1 MFVSPFRS
9 FGRIVRTFAVV
20 LFVATM
26 LPMPGFAAFDDEP
39 DFSAALLLPS
49 DLDQLGFEDYG
60 VDSGRTMTLPQ
71 MIRDSGNPEWDDP
84 MYTEVGIDW
93 VYASFLHP
101 VGGLDANDGADIN
114 INTMIFV
121 YADEDGADEGFDVFE
136 DESDDPTATDLDNAP
151 ELGDDSEMT
160 EYVDVWVEDG
170 KEYEFHAIDISI
182 RIGNVVGVVT
192 FNGYDA
198 EVDRDDVEAAGE
210 YFEEKLLGV
219 IENGEIDGSET
230 PGLGNLIPRYEG
242 DEVMVSRSHY
252 CSLDGE
258 VVVHAYDARADELT
272 QARIDEFGMVA
283 NYCAIQKLMLGAD
296 DEDYLL
302 LHIQPSVFERSSGAA
317 EYIEV
322 TVVDELSDDPE
333 FEVEEL
339 DVDDLPIEADE
350 AWTVRY
356 AREIDGLETEIAE
369 LIVRDG
375 KYVYEVRLN
384 GFEAPDLDAMMMVL
398 ADLGDCVE
406 DGCTRTF
413 DLPDE
418 LADFLAEQIETY
430 EDQ

>member
-1 MFVSPFRS
+1 MFISRFATL
-9 FGRIVRTFAVV
+9 GRIVRTLAVV

-26 LPMPGFAAFDDEP
+26 LPIPGFAATHDAP
-39 DFSAALLLPS
+39 DFSAALLMPS
-49 DLDQLGFEDYG
+49 DLEELGFDGYG

-71 MIRDSGNPEWDDP
+71 MLRDTGNPEWDDP
-84 MYTEVGIDW
+84 MYEQAGIDW
-93 VYASFLHP
+93 VYSIFLHP
-101 VGGLDANDGADIN
+101 IGGLDANDGADIN

-121 YADEDGADEGFDVFE
+121 YEDEDAADEGFDVFE
-136 DESDDPTATDLDNAP
+136 DESDDPTATDLENAP

-170 KEYEFHAIDISI
+170 KEFDLNSIDISI
-182 RIGNVVGVVT
+182 RIGNAVGVVT

-198 EVDRDDVEAAGE
+198 EVDRDDVEAFGE

-219 IENGEIDGSET
+219 IEDGEINGSET

-258 VVVHAYDARADELT
+258 VVVHAYDPRADEIT
-272 QARIDEFGMVA
+272 QSRIDEFGMVA

-296 DEDYLL
+296 DGDYLM

-317 EYIEV
+317 DYIQV
-322 TVVDELSDDPE
+322 TVVDELSDDSD

-356 AREIDGLETEIAE
+356 VREVEGLETEITE

-384 GFEAPDLDAMMMVL
+384 GLESPDLDVLMMVL

-406 DGCTRTF
+406 DTCTQTF
-413 DLPDE
+413 DLPQE
-418 LADFLAEQIETY
+418 LEDFLADQIAIY
-430 EDQ
+430 EDL